1 VTVRYRPYA
10 DDRDRERMIAL
21 ASTMIRDAA
30 ERSFFHPGDVL
41 WGMYQNSL
49 FDPTASIGLWE
60 TDAGELAAFSWDDR
74 HGLAVQV
81 GPLALADDTLLA
93 EMLDWGEARA
103 RAQEGD
109 GRVVRVSV
117 RDRDTPLLR
126 LVEAR
131 GYTDAG
137 NPMLYLT
144 RSLDDP
150 IPDALSPEFVVRA
163 VQGGV
168 EDEAR
173 VAIHREVWH
182 PSRVTLEAY
191 RRLRTIPRYRSDLDL
206 VAVAPSGEFAA
217 YCICWLDSGSETGE
231 FEPVGTRAAY
241 RRRGA
246 GRAVMLEGLRRLQAL
261 GARTAM
267 VYSAEA
273 NVASTGLYQSVGF
286 RPIGRDLTY
295 AKKV

>member
-1 VTVRYRPYA
+1 MIVRYRPYA
-10 DDRDRERMIAL
+10 DDRDRERMLAL
-21 ASTMIRDAA
+21 ASAMIRDAP
-30 ERSFFHPGDVL
+30 ERSFVHPGDVL
-41 WGMYQNSL
+41 WGMYQNTR

-60 TDAGELAAFSWDDR
+60 TEVGELAAFGWGDR

-81 GPLALADDTLLA
+81 GPLALVDDALLA
-93 EMLDWGEARA
+93 EILDWGEARA
-103 RAQEGD
+103 CAREGD
-109 GRVVRVSV
+109 ERRLRVSV
-117 RDRDTPLLR
+117 RDCDTPLLR

-131 GYTDAG
+131 GYTNAG
-137 NPMLYLT
+137 NPMLHMA
-144 RSLDDP
+144 RSLDGP
-150 IPDALSPEFVVRA
+150 IPDALPSEFVVRA

-173 VAIHREVWH
+173 VNLHREVWH

-191 RRLRTIPRYRSDLDL
+191 RRLRTISGYRSDLDL

-217 YCICWLDSGSETGE
+217 YCICWFDPGSVSGE
-231 FEPVGTRAAY
+231 FEPVGTRGAF

-261 GARTAM
+261 GARTAI
-267 VYSAEA
+267 VYSVEA
-273 NVASTGLYQSVGF
+273 NTASTGLYQSVGF
-286 RPIGRDLTY
+286 RPVGRDLTY